1 MTGTADDRA
10 ATPGPVP
17 VGIPTG
23 LPLLARFETWL
34 IAAVVVLDQATK
46 ALVRAYVPLHDT
58 VPIVDGVL
66 NLTHV
71 ENTGAA
77 FGMLN
82 DVDFAY
88 KPLVVAAFAC
98 AALVGIGLYAASL
111 ARHEWMAR
119 LGLALILGGAAGN
132 LIDRVTAGAV
142 VDFVDVVFGSWHFW
156 AFNVADSAITIGV
169 GAMFLD
175 MFGLGRHVPT
185 TV

>member
-1 MTGTADDRA
+1 MR
-10 ATPGPVP
+10 
-17 VGIPTG
+17 IPTG

-132 LIDRVTAGAV
+132 LIDRVT
-142 VDFVDVVFGSWHFW
+142 
-156 AFNVADSAITIGV
+156 
-169 GAMFLD
+169 
-175 MFGLGRHVPT
+175 
-185 TV
+185 